1 MKKEMILFLGNR
13 LSIIFCIFLMFF
25 LEIVMVGFGKK
36 KASELQNWKKKSE
49 VLQMELKISNEI
61 EIEK

>member
-13 LSIIFCIFLMFF
+13 FSIIFCIFLMFF
-25 LEIVMVGFGKK
+25 LEIVMVGFGNKK
-36 KASELQNWKKKSE
+36 STELQNWKKKSE

>member
-1 MKKEMILFLGNR
+1 
-13 LSIIFCIFLMFF
+13 MFF
-25 LEIVMVGFGKK
+25 LEFVMIGFVNK

-61 EIEK
+61 EIGK

>member
-1 MKKEMILFLGNR
+1 
-13 LSIIFCIFLMFF
+13 MFF

-49 VLQMELKISNEI
+49 VLRMELKISNEI
-61 EIEK
+61 EIGK

>member
-25 LEIVMVGFGKK
+25 LEIVMVGFEKK

-49 VLQMELKISNEI
+49 LLQMELKISNEI
-61 EIEK
+61 EIGK